1 MFYMKKFV
9 FFFLC
14 MLCGVGVSAETL
26 TAIYSVESKTSVSS
40 SGSIP
45 SGSMATYEQTHGTKF
60 QMTSGNS
67 CTFTLAGYEGCR
79 ITGIT
84 LSMKSNTSAGAGS
97 LLVKAGETTLCEIK
111 NSTFKDWNGEYS
123 TTYVNVRP
131 EMSNGYYTILKDEKV
146 VVRIEATK
154 NSLYC
159 NGLTVDYERV
169 VEVLAVPL
177 LPESGRFIA
186 SREISLSCE
195 TKDATIYYS
204 LDGGEPATE
213 YTEPFTITETTTVKA
228 VSVKG
233 DETSRV
239 VEATYTMV
247 EPSPWKLVTDVAALN
262 VGDKVVIV
270 AAESEYAMSTTQNPN
285 NRGRTPVLKC
295 KDQLTIDENVQVLTL
310 EEGEETGTF
319 AFNTGSGY
327 LYAASSSNNYLK
339 TKETK
344 DANGSWMI
352 TITDGVAS
360 IVAQGSNSHN
370 DLRHNAGNFLFSCY
384 ETTTTME
391 NVCLYSKETFEVK
404 INKYGYA
411 TLFLD
416 KAVAVPEGLT
426 AYYCTVDGTAAV
438 LHEVGEVIPA
448 ATGVVLRGTANTT
461 YTLTNTA
468 EVNDMAEEIQAENR
482 LMGYVVET
490 NVPMGTDVYYALNA
504 KNGVVGFFI
513 PQTVSEDMTAF
524 TAKANKAYLKLEGT
538 ANVQMLSIRQDTDGD
553 ETAVENRLADSQT
566 EEKVYYDLTGRRV
579 DNPGRGIYIVGGK
592 KVVIK

>member
-14 MLCGVGVSAETL
+14 LLCGVGVSAETL

-84 LSMKSNTSAGAGS
+84 LSMKSNTSTGAGS

-123 TTYVNVRP
+123 TTYVDVRP

-146 VVRIEATK
+146 VVRIEATA

-169 VEVLAVPL
+169 IEVLAVPL

-310 EEGEETGTF
+310 EEGKEDGAF

-327 LYAASSSNNYLK
+327 LYAASNSSNHLK

-344 DANGSWMI
+344 DANGSWKI
-352 TITDGVAS
+352 SINDGVTS
-360 IVAQGSNSHN
+360 IVAQGSNTRN
-370 DLRHNAGNFLFSCY
+370 DLRHNAGDFLFSCY
-384 ETTTTME
+384 ASTTTME
-391 NVCLYSKETFEVK
+391 NVCLYCKETFEVK

-411 TLFLD
+411 TLFLN

-468 EVNDMAEEIQAENR
+468 DVNDMAEEIQAENR
-482 LMGYVVET
+482 LMGYVVDT
-490 NVPMGTDVYYALNA
+490 NVTMGTDAYYALNV

-513 PQTVSEDMTAF
+513 PQTVSEDRTAF

>member
-1 MFYMKKFV
+1 MKKFL
-9 FFFLC
+9 FSILC
-14 MLCGVGVSAETL
+14 LFCMVSVSAETF
-26 TAIYSVESKTSVSS
+26 TATYSVVSNTSVSS

-45 SGSMATYEQTHGTKF
+45 SGSMATYEQPHGTKF

-84 LSMKSNTSAGAGS
+84 LSMKSNTSTGAGS

-123 TTYVNVRP
+123 TTYVDVRP

-146 VVRIEATK
+146 VVRIEATA

-247 EPSPWKLVTDVAALN
+247 DPSPWKLVTDVAVLN

-270 AAESEYAMSTTQNPN
+270 AAESEYAMSTNQKTN

-310 EEGEETGTF
+310 EEGKEDGTF

-344 DANGSWMI
+344 DANGSWKI
-352 TITDGVAS
+352 SINDGVTS
-360 IVAQGSNSHN
+360 LVAQGANTRN
-370 DLRHNAGNFLFSCY
+370 DLRHNAGDFLFSCY
-384 ETTTTME
+384 ASTTTME

-404 INKYGYA
+404 INKYGCA
-411 TLFLD
+411 TLFLN

-426 AYYCTVDGTAAV
+426 AYYCTVDGTTAV

-468 EVNDMAEEIQAENR
+468 EKNDKAEAIRTENR
-482 LMGYVVET
+482 LMGYTED
-490 NVPMGTDVYYALNA
+490 TDVSMGADAYYALNA
-504 KNGVVGFFI
+504 KDGVVGFFI
-513 PQTVSEDMTAF
+513 PQTMSDEMNTF

-538 ANVQMLSIRQDTDGD
+538 VNVQMLSIRQGTGGD
-553 ETAVENRLADSQT
+553 ETVVENRLTDSQT

-579 DNPGRGIYIVGGK
+579 DNPGRGIYIVNGK